1 MLQVTRD
8 GFVNRVI
15 ALSDTLLLISVNT
28 VHKLLLSSSGYMSQ
42 AAHLLVVQCSRTL
55 ENLAVLFE
63 PMGPRSFPA
72 PTLCAFMNTNC

>member
-28 VHKLLLSSSGYMSQ
+28 FHELLLSSSSYMSQ

-55 ENLAVLFE
+55 ENLAALFE

-72 PTLCAFMNTNC
+72 PTLS